1 MSAAVLRKK
10 NRVTIP
16 MEIIKQT
23 GLKENDPLKIDL
35 VEQQDGYS
43 IVIEPLVKRRRRV
56 RKGNLT
62 LEALYEN
69 FSLADAIGEEVNWK
83 EGVGQEEW

>member
-1 MSAAVLRKK
+1 MSKAVLRKK

-23 GLKENDPLKIDL
+23 GLKENDHLKVNL

-43 IVIEPLVKRRRRV
+43 IVIEPLVKKRHLS
-56 RKGNLT
+56 RKSNLT

-69 FSLADAIGEEVNWK
+69 FSIEKALGEEVDWK

>member
-1 MSAAVLRKK
+1 VSTAVLRKK

-23 GLKENDPLKIDL
+23 GLKENDPLKIAL

-43 IVIEPLVKRRRRV
+43 IVIEPLVKSRRGM

-62 LEALYEN
+62 LAALYEN
-69 FSLADAIGEEVNWK
+69 FSLEKAVGEEVDWL
-83 EGVGQEEW
+83 EEVGQEEW

>member
-1 MSAAVLRKK
+1 MSRAVLRKK

-23 GLKENDPLKIDL
+23 GLKESDPLKVNL
-35 VEQQDGYS
+35 VEQQDGYT
-43 IVIEPLVKRRRRV
+43 IVIEPLVKKRRPG

-62 LEALYEN
+62 LEALYDN
-69 FSLADAIGEEVNWK
+69 FSIEKALGEEVNWK
-83 EGVGQEEW
+83 EGVGHEEW

>member
-1 MSAAVLRKK
+1 MSTAVLRKK

-35 VEQQDGYS
+35 IEQQDGYS
-43 IVIEPLVKRRRRV
+43 IVIEPLITRRRV
-56 RKGNLT
+56 RRKGSLT
-62 LEALYEN
+62 LEELYEN
-69 FSLADAIGEEVNWK
+69 FSIEDATGEEIDWEEN
-83 EGVGQEEW
+83 VGQEAW

>member
-1 MSAAVLRKK
+1 MSTAVLRKK

-43 IVIEPLVKRRRRV
+43 IVIEPLVKRRRSV
-56 RKGNLT
+56 RKSNLT

-69 FSLADAIGEEVNWK
+69 FSRADAIGEEVNWE

>member
-1 MSAAVLRKK
+1 MSTAVLRKK

-35 VEQQDGYS
+35 IEQQDGYS
-43 IVIEPLVKRRRRV
+43 IVIEPLVRRHRGR
-56 RKGNLT
+56 RKGSLT

-69 FSLADAIGEEVNWK
+69 FSIEDAIGEEIDWK
-83 EGVGQEEW
+83 EDVGQEEW

>member
-1 MSAAVLRKK
+1 MSTAVLRKK

-35 VEQQDGYS
+35 IEQQDGYS
-43 IVIEPLVKRRRRV
+43 IVIEPLVRRLRV
-56 RKGNLT
+56 RRKGSLT
-62 LEALYEN
+62 LETLYEN
-69 FSLADAIGEEVNWK
+69 FSIENAIGEEIDWK
-83 EGVGQEEW
+83 KDVGQEEW

>member
-1 MSAAVLRKK
+1 MSTAVLRKK

-43 IVIEPLVKRRRRV
+43 IVIEPLVRRLRV
-56 RKGNLT
+56 RRKGSLT
-62 LEALYEN
+62 LETLYEN
-69 FSLADAIGEEVNWK
+69 FSIENAIGEEIDWK
-83 EGVGQEEW
+83 EDVGQEEW